1 MYIKDHFQLVTC
13 CLIIVHV
20 DSLKLQIA
28 ISMIRACWVY
38 SMLVTDNLPK
48 LQKYVG
54 MVSGMWAGKRY
65 S

>member
-1 MYIKDHFQLVTC
+1 MYIEDPLKLVTC

-28 ISMIRACWVY
+28 ISMVSACWVY
-38 SMLVTDNLPK
+38 SMFVTDNLPK
-48 LQKYVG
+48 LQKYDGV
-54 MVSGMWAGKRY
+54 VSGTSAGKSY